1 MALANSRPPPCG
13 SSDDLEQPV
22 PPDRPGPAPELPGAF
37 TLGNGEEDDLRAAD
51 QVGEGFV
58 ADLITEGKE
67 FHKAPTEDDLTHIIE
82 VLSNKLETYANKG
95 SVR

>member
-1 MALANSRPPPCG
+1 MHLRWDINNGWPCCRTCHEKRDHLALYKAG
-13 SSDDLEQPV
+13 LV
-22 PPDRPGPAPELPGAF
+22 AKF
-37 TLGNGEEDDLRAAD
+37 
-51 QVGEGFV
+51 GEGFV